1 MHLHSFTGPLVE
13 SLPMLIITSYLLF
26 ISFSPGI
33 HCKDRV
39 FNIYSSTFM
48 FSYIMS
54 FFTSSNQIT
63 NFIKSGPVPM
73 LPEEKYGGHII
84 LLVCNMTTMGFKVFF
99 VILMNGWMNDSN
111 IHIDNEWWHIGTEL
125 TFRNKKLS
133 MFWHIYY
140 RVSWSELDFLRQ
152 PAVNLNVPK
161 I

>member
-1 MHLHSFTGPLVE
+1 
-13 SLPMLIITSYLLF
+13 MLIITSYLLF

-33 HCKDRV
+33 HCKDKV
-39 FNIYSSTFM
+39 YNLYSFTVL

-111 IHIDNEWWHIGTEL
+111 EHIDNDFWIYDNGFQLSTIRFVIIL
-125 TFRNKKLS
+125 LICVLPTALFVSYQFKL
-133 MFWHIYY
+133 
-140 RVSWSELDFLRQ
+140 
-152 PAVNLNVPK
+152 
-161 I
+161 

>member
-26 ISFSPGI
+26 ISFSPGF

-111 IHIDNEWWHIGTEL
+111 FHIDMTIIM
-125 TFRNKKLS
+125 KKSYHSPTWKL
-133 MFWHIYY
+133 
-140 RVSWSELDFLRQ
+140 
-152 PAVNLNVPK
+152 
-161 I
+161 

>member
-1 MHLHSFTGPLVE
+1 
-13 SLPMLIITSYLLF
+13 MLIITSYLLF
-26 ISFSPGI
+26 ISFSPGF

-111 IHIDNEWWHIGTEL
+111 FHIDNDFWIYDRGFQLSSIRFVIILLICVLPTAL
-125 TFRNKKLS
+125 FVSYQFKL
-133 MFWHIYY
+133 
-140 RVSWSELDFLRQ
+140 
-152 PAVNLNVPK
+152 
-161 I
+161 